1 LGAWETITFEC
12 SSWEKTK
19 NENMKTWKPAWKLR
33 VCVNEENTPSPM
45 YLYLCSNV
53 RCSPRGKIEEKIKVS
68 YRPSAARP
76 ENRSSTLIRREIGG
90 KYRTW
95 FPTKAEKP
103 GCRHESCSKN
113 MTCPG
118 RGILDWIGLDGVYI
132 QSGLPGRKSYDIIF
146 VLSSVTAFIF
156 SYTEEIILASAF

>member
-1 LGAWETITFEC
+1 
-12 SSWEKTK
+12 
-19 NENMKTWKPAWKLR
+19 MKTWKPENPHGNY
-33 VCVNEENTPSPM
+33 VCVWMRKTH
-45 YLYLCSNV
+45 LYLCSNV

-95 FPTKAEKP
+95 FPTKAGKP

-146 VLSSVTAFIF
+146 VLSSMNAFILSF
-156 SYTEEIILASAF
+156 YRRNHLSISILNC